1 MRKKDARSSIK
12 HSRHLFF
19 FNVNRN
25 MSQYTLANVGK
36 LTIND
41 NVLSIGEDMPFVL
54 NDDLSGYLEK
64 IDEFL
69 DKSKTFLDKTTG
81 GEISGDVSILSG
93 NFI

>member
-1 MRKKDARSSIK
+1 
-12 HSRHLFF
+12 
-19 FNVNRN
+19 

-36 LTIND
+36 LAVND